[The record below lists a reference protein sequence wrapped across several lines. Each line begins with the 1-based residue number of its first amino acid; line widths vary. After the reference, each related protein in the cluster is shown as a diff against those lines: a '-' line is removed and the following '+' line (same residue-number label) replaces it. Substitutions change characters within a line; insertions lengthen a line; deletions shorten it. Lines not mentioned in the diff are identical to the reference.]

1 MNREPE
7 PMEQIDYGIGYKG
20 VLSPQQHMTLKVEGG
35 ILAIALSL
43 LALGAILSAA
53 ILLPNLI
60 NSSAKAASANADS
73 MASIANRESRLAQA
87 DLQRIRRALERN
99 HIKVD
104 DN

>member
-1 MNREPE
+1 MREPE

-35 ILAIALSL
+35 TLAIALSI
-43 LALGAILSAA
+43 LALGGILIAA
-53 ILLPNLI
+53 ILLPDLI
-60 NSSAKAASANADS
+60 DSRAKAASAEPAA

>member
-1 MNREPE
+1 
-7 PMEQIDYGIGYKG
+7 MEQIDYGIGYKG

-35 ILAIALSL
+35 ILAIAFSL
-43 LALGAILSAA
+43 LALGGVLTAA
-53 ILLPNLI
+53 ILLPDLI
-60 NSSAKAASANADS
+60 DSRAKSAAAEPAAT
-73 MASIANRESRLAQA
+73 ASIANRESRLAQA